1 MMDLTVLKIIISV
14 VAAYCL
20 GSISWAYVIGRWVA
34 NIDMTEVGDGRIGTA
49 FAIRRLGMGW
59 GVAVGV
65 LDFLKGV
72 AAVVLPLI
80 LDLSMIVV
88 LAAGL
93 AVVAGHNWSVF
104 LGFKGGRGAATS
116 FGVLAV
122 LALLPMLV
130 TIAIMAFPYL
140 KTRRSPFIKGF
151 RRTTLLYGIF
161 LIVVAIVW
169 WLDIALEFMPALP
182 WLTNIPLMLIALPP
196 GLLLLNLAG
205 RPQARRG
212 FDNQTRLG

>member
-1 MMDLTVLKIIISV
+1 MDLTVLKIIV
-14 VAAYCL
+14 VILVAYGL
-20 GSISWAYVIGRWVA
+20 GSVSWAYFIGRWVA
-34 NIDMTEVGDGRIGTA
+34 DIDMTEVGDGRIGTA
-49 FAIRRLGMGW
+49 FAIRRLGIGW
-59 GVAVGV
+59 GITVGV
-65 LDFLKGV
+65 LDFFKGV
-72 AAVVLPLI
+72 AAVVLPML
-80 LDLSMIVV
+80 LDMSLIVV
-88 LAAGL
+88 IAAGL
-93 AVVAGHNWSVF
+93 AAVAGHNWSVF

-130 TIAIMAFPYL
+130 TIVIMAFPFL

-161 LIVVAIVW
+161 LIIVAVILG
-169 WLDIALEFMPALP
+169 LDIMLGFLPVLP
-182 WLTNIPLMLIALPP
+182 WLYDLSPVLIALPP

>member
-1 MMDLTVLKIIISV
+1 MDLTVIKIIITV
-14 VAAYCL
+14 VVAYCL
-20 GSISWAYVIGRWVA
+20 GAISWAYVIGRWVA

-49 FAIRRLGMGW
+49 FAIRRLGIGW
-59 GVAVGV
+59 GITVGV

-72 AAVVLPLI
+72 AATALPLM
-80 LDLSMIVV
+80 LDLSIIVV
-88 LAAGL
+88 LVAGL
-93 AVVAGHNWSVF
+93 AVVVGHNWSVF

-122 LALLPMLV
+122 LALLPMLI
-130 TIAIMAFPYL
+130 TAAIMVFPYL
-140 KTRRSPFIKGF
+140 KTRRSTFIRGL

-161 LIVVAIVW
+161 LIIVAVILG
-169 WLDIALEFMPALP
+169 LDTGLKVIPGLP
-182 WLTNIPLMLIALPP
+182 WLSEVPLVVVALPP

>member
-1 MMDLTVLKIIISV
+1 MDLTVIKVIISIV
-14 VAAYCL
+14 IAYCL
-20 GSISWAYVIGRWVA
+20 GSISWAYFIGRWVA

-49 FAIRRLGMGW
+49 FAIRRLGMRW
-59 GVAVGV
+59 GIAVGV

-80 LDLSMIVV
+80 LDLSMIVI
-88 LAAGL
+88 LASGL

-104 LGFKGGRGAATS
+104 LGFRGGRGAATS

-122 LALLPMLV
+122 LALLPMLI
-130 TIAIMAFPYL
+130 TIAIMAIPFL
-140 KTRRSPFIKGF
+140 KTRHSTFIRGL

-161 LIVVAIVW
+161 LIIVAVVLG
-169 WLDIALEFMPALP
+169 LDIALNFMPVLP
-182 WLTNIPLMLIALPP
+182 WLSNVTLIIVALPP

>member
-1 MMDLTVLKIIISV
+1 MDLTVIKVIIVV

-20 GSISWAYVIGRWVA
+20 GAISWAYVIGRWVA

-59 GVAVGV
+59 GITVGV

-72 AAVVLPLI
+72 VAVALPLI
-80 LDLSMIVV
+80 LDLSIIVV
-88 LAAGL
+88 IVAGL
-93 AVVAGHNWSVF
+93 TVVAGHNWSVF

-122 LALLPMLV
+122 LALLPMLITV
-130 TIAIMAFPYL
+130 AFMVFPYL
-140 KTRRSPFIKGF
+140 KTRRFTFIRGL

-161 LIVVAIVW
+161 LIIIAVFLG
-169 WLDIALEFMPALP
+169 LDITLNIMPVLP
-182 WLTNIPLMLIALPP
+182 WLSNISLIIVALPI